1 MVRILDAEIIR
12 ERIENAKSKA
22 GRSDKIFFAAV
33 SKTRTVDEM
42 KEAEKIPWIDFF
54 GENRVQE
61 AESKRKIYG
70 ESRVPWRLIGHLQG
84 NKARKAVEIFDTI
97 DSLDSQD
104 LAVRLERIAGELGRI
119 VPVLIEVNT
128 SGEAS
133 KSGVEPSEFPRL
145 LDFVA
150 NLKNLRLE
158 GLMTVGPI
166 TDSEREIRAAFSELR
181 ELLLRARERSGLSL
195 PVLSMGMSGD
205 FEQAILE
212 GSTLVRI
219 GTLLFGPRNYA
230 LPQSQR

>member
-42 KEAEKIPWIDFF
+42 KEAEKIAWVDFF

-61 AESKRKIYG
+61 AESKRKVYG

-133 KSGVEPSEFPRL
+133 TSGVEPSEFPRL

-150 NLKNLRLE
+150 NLKNLRLD

-166 TDSEREIRAAFSELR
+166 TDSEREIRASFAELR
-181 ELLLRARERSGLSL
+181 ELLLRARERTGLSL